1 LKLVKEFEVPG
12 YGPEKKQ
19 AILDIIGSLYDAIL
33 KDIIGLVLGKEK
45 LLLVAGN
52 VIDIVVKVFNVI
64 GIFKKEKPAE
74 NPT

>member
-1 LKLVKEFEVPG
+1 VPG

>member
-1 LKLVKEFEVPG
+1 MPG